1 MEQAQ
6 AVADFSEPT
15 SMKELYN
22 AIYLAGELWR
32 EEHKEERIISKGPRA
47 GETETK
53 IPMPSTK
60 DVADNLMKLCY
71 FRFIGTGEETDK
83 FQLYIYNLDTG
94 LYMASQDLFNRLCF
108 KFDTR
113 LKSGNYREIHILLRT
128 MTKTVRPFENPNLV
142 PVSNG
147 IFNLKTKQLLD
158 FSPQYAITSKIN
170 TRYNSEATKPI
181 LAGWFDF
188 DQWVNTIACGD
199 GEVVTLLWQ
208 IMNEAINPNYTRG
221 KLAILLGDG
230 NNGKGTFQSL
240 LINLIGVD
248 KVSTLRPDQFEGH
261 NLASLAGKVCN
272 IGDDISNKYVD
283 EVSDL
288 MSIVTGETIT
298 INPKHQQPFELS
310 LKLFCL
316 FSANELPRVRNKSQ
330 GWYRR
335 LCIVPFNA
343 DFNGQ
348 KERPEIKNE
357 FLKDKGLLEWVLFKI
372 LNMPK
377 FDKFIEPKVVQEE
390 LKKYKKENDYLVAF
404 VADDYTERGLHL
416 IARVPLKWIKEEYV
430 TFLADN
436 NLSANIPYGFG
447 KHFIKSLQ
455 NHTGS
460 RYSLKIGRFK
470 KEEAEAFPYPL
481 TLVDY
486 TEGSQSIVEKD
497 PKR

>member
-1 MEQAQ
+1 
-6 AVADFSEPT
+6 
-15 SMKELYN
+15 MKELYN

-32 EEHKEERIISKGPRA
+32 EEHKEERTIQKGVRA

-53 IPMPSTK
+53 IPMPKPK
-60 DVADNLMKLCY
+60 DVADILYKLCH
-71 FRFIGTGEETDK
+71 FTFIGTGTDTDK
-83 FQLYIYNLDTG
+83 YLLYIYNLDTG
-94 LYMASQDLFNRLCF
+94 LYIASQDLFNRLCV

-113 LKSGNYREIHILLRT
+113 LKSGSFKEIHILLRT
-128 MTKTVRPFENPNLV
+128 MVKTVKPFDNPNLI

-147 IFNLKTKQLLD
+147 VFDLKSKQLLE
-158 FSPQYAITSKIN
+158 FSPQYAITSKIK
-170 TRYNSEATKPI
+170 TAYNPVARKPI

-188 DQWVNTIACGD
+188 DKWLDSIACGD
-199 GEVVTLLWQ
+199 VEVVALLWQ
-208 IMNEAINPNYTRG
+208 IMNEAINPNRTRG

-261 NLASLAGKVCN
+261 QLSSLAGKVCN
-272 IGDDISNKYVD
+272 IGDDISNKYID

-298 INPKHQQPFELS
+298 INPKHLQPFELS

-316 FSANELPRVRNKSQ
+316 FSGNDLPRVRNKSQ

-348 KERPEIKNE
+348 VERPEIKNE
-357 FLKDKGLLEWVLFKI
+357 FLKDRELLEWVLFRI
-372 LNMPK
+372 LNMPA

-404 VADDYTERGLHL
+404 VEDDYTERGLHL
-416 IARVPLKWIKEEYV
+416 ITRVPLKWIKSEYI
-430 TFLADN
+430 TFLAEND
-436 NLSANIPYGFG
+436 LSANIPYGFG
-447 KHFIKSLQ
+447 KYFVKSLE
-455 NHTGS
+455 NHTGD
-460 RYSLKIGRFK
+460 RYSLKLGRFK
-470 KEEAEAFPYPL
+470 KEEASQFPYPL
-481 TLVDY
+481 TVVDY
-486 TEGSQSIVEKD
+486 TEKSQRIVEKD
-497 PKR
+497 